1 MPRVDNKY
9 LLVAKG
15 INRIGDNGYAKPGE
29 KLAYSVNRPFDHIS
43 YNAERSNVIKSE
55 GQRDYSKRDYE
66 RKNYVFIVLPKSL
79 FFAQGRVKG
88 GFLILEN
95 VF

>member
-15 INRIGDNGYAKPGE
+15 INRIGDNGDTELRKQ
-29 KLAYSVNRPFDHIS
+29 LAYSVNHPFNHIS

-55 GQRDYSKRDYE
+55 GQRDYSKRDYK
-66 RKNYVFIVLPKSL
+66 RKNNVLIVLPKSL
-79 FFAQGRVKG
+79 FFDQGRAEAV
-88 GFLILEN
+88 FSILEN
-95 VF
+95 AF

>member
-55 GQRDYSKRDYE
+55 GQRNNCERDYE

-79 FFAQGRVKG
+79 FFDQGRAEAV
-88 GFLILEN
+88 FSILEN
-95 VF
+95 AF

>member
-15 INRIGDNGYAKPGE
+15 INRIGDNGDTELRKQ
-29 KLAYSVNRPFDHIS
+29 LAYSVNHPFDHIS

-55 GQRDYSKRDYE
+55 GQRNNYERDYE
-66 RKNYVFIVLPKSL
+66 RKNNVLIVLPKSL
-79 FFAQGRVKG
+79 FFDQGRAEAV
-88 GFLILEN
+88 FSILEN
-95 VF
+95 AF

>member
-43 YNAERSNVIKSE
+43 YNAERGNIIKAE
-55 GQRDYSKRDYE
+55 GQRNNYERNYE

-79 FFAQGRVKG
+79 FFAQWRAEAV
-88 GFLILEN
+88 FLILEN
-95 VF
+95 AF

>member
-29 KLAYSVNRPFDHIS
+29 KLAYSVNHPFDHIS

-55 GQRDYSKRDYE
+55 GQRDYSKRDYK

>member
-15 INRIGDNGYAKPGE
+15 INRIGDNGDTELRKQ
-29 KLAYSVNRPFDHIS
+29 LAYSVNHPFDHIS
-43 YNAERSNVIKSE
+43 YNAERGNIIKSE
-55 GQRDYSKRDYE
+55 GQRNYSKRDYK

>member
-15 INRIGDNGYAKPGE
+15 INRIGDNGDTELRKQ
-29 KLAYSVNRPFDHIS
+29 LAYSINRPFDHIS

-66 RKNYVFIVLPKSL
+66 RKNNVLIVLPKSL

>member
-29 KLAYSVNRPFDHIS
+29 KLAYSVNPPFDHIS
-43 YNAERSNVIKSE
+43 YNAERGNVIKAE
-55 GQRDYSKRDYE
+55 GQRNNYERDYE
-66 RKNYVFIVLPKSL
+66 RKNNVLIVLPKSL
-79 FFAQGRVKG
+79 FFDQGRAEAIFSVLG
-88 GFLILEN
+88 NAF
-95 VF
+95 